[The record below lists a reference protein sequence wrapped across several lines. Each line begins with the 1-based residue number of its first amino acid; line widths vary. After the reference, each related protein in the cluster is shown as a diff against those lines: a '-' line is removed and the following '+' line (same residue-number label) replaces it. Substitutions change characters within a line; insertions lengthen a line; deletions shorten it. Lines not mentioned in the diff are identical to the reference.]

1 MLEWLVHCV
10 LNVFEGTYNLLS
22 NEQKVQKYI
31 NGAEDAIGQCAG
43 IIRELNLG
51 GSTMG
56 MEVCWNGLI
65 TAGWASSLAVW
76 ASTLTG

>member
-31 NGAEDAIGQCAG
+31 NGAEDAIGY
-43 IIRELNLG
+43 
-51 GSTMG
+51 GSVL
-56 MEVCWNGLI
+56 E
-65 TAGWASSLAVW
+65 
-76 ASTLTG
+76 